1 MDGTFLI
8 PLTQEE
14 TIKLAT
20 DKGHTV
26 LVEGQFNLADRSVA
40 KSETVKTYISS
51 TLATEL
57 VDGNTP
63 SAYQLDEVQIS
74 IMDGIII
81 AHVNVEEVDR
91 IVAEL
96 NGIKTDMVETTEECA
111 EATTYA
117 RSEGQFAN
125 AQGNFANTQGNFAK
139 AQGDYAKTSADEGQ
153 AAVSQAIS
161 KANEDVSELIRT
173 SESTVS
179 GLVNTVSTAVTGA
192 ENATERA
199 LQASAGAERVNA
211 TVSKNAGI
219 TRIEITDRLNQIHVA
234 NVLDGEKGDKGDKG
248 DSIKGD
254 KGDKGEDGKDGK
266 DYIIT
271 EADYQ
276 TIADKVEAEYTT
288 ELGGLKEDLGKVNSK
303 VDELA
308 NEILLRDIDGTK
320 EGYEKAMRNWFRVM
334 GYGSTPEEIT
344 ALVTEWYK
352 ATREDWNG
360 WVTFSKTST
369 SSDGVKG
376 GDNADMVC
384 IPSTDTAANRD
395 DYSGNPLFAVTTI
408 NWILDEDGNPIISA
422 IKGIHDTFE
431 KNNPEKYVG
440 VMQMSAWTYQ
450 HEDDYSYT
458 HGYCSKR
465 ELAENT
471 KPLPEAVSVDGTFR
485 EYVIHSKYMSTTVNG
500 KMTCC
505 SGAIPTA
512 FNSHNSL
519 IALSNQNGA
528 DYSAS
533 CVTDWSFLVHMTFI
547 KYGSMTQDNRI
558 QGCVNYNYQYYARVS
573 ESNTNRVIINKSEG
587 DNLIVGSSVICGTY
601 NGNADR
607 GQVSVSAF
615 TPNGAVITSI
625 EDVVVDGTTYSAVY
639 LDCEPFDSTANPSAS
654 GGTILSTWHWRNGT
668 NDSVLGNDGS
678 IVSSTNGRFPAM
690 IQGIEYSVGG
700 YETMADVILNI
711 ENGYYNPRI
720 AKLKRYQATS
730 VTNNM
735 VASALVSEQPAAD
748 SWNYIRRL
756 ENDGEIFFQTDTTD
770 GSSSKYVRDS
780 FYKNSVSTKTGTREW
795 LAFGRLNYG
804 SGNGGLSSL
813 HGYNGLGNAYWPFLA
828 RLSSNGNRGEL
839 AS

>member
-1 MDGTFLI
+1 MKNNITLI
-8 PLTQEE
+8 EFKDSDSISVGPLYQW
-14 TIKLAT
+14 
-20 DKGHTV
+20 DKGQV
-26 LVEGQFNLADRSVA
+26 FQFLENYPLGTEVQFDDGSTKVIVDSMVKVPNKILQSPGNHNAWFQVIGPDD
-40 KSETVKTYISS
+40 ETTVKYIRFMVNPRKKKNDYI
-51 TLATEL
+51 E
-57 VDGNTP
+57 P
-63 SAYQLDEVQIS
+63 EDETTFREDIQS
-74 IMDGIII
+74 IMNQTKNIADSVRKDADDG
-81 AHVNVEEVDR
+81 
-91 IVAEL
+91 
-96 NGIKTDMVETTEECA
+96 K
-111 EATTYA
+111 
-117 RSEGQFAN
+117 F
-125 AQGNFANTQGNFAK
+125 K
-139 AQGDYAKTSADEGQ
+139 
-153 AAVSQAIS
+153 
-161 KANEDVSELIRT
+161 
-173 SESTVS
+173 
-179 GLVNTVSTAVTGA
+179 
-192 ENATERA
+192 
-199 LQASAGAERVNA
+199 
-211 TVSKNAGI
+211 
-219 TRIEITDRLNQIHVA
+219 
-234 NVLDGEKGDKGDKG
+234 GEKGDKGDPGPQGPSGPQGETGQRGPQGEIGQTGQTGPAGQDGHTPVKG
-248 DSIKGD
+248 VDYWTASD
-254 KGDKGEDGKDGK
+254 KQEI
-266 DYIIT
+266 Y
-271 EADYQ
+271 A
-276 TIADKVEAEYTT
+276 EAEQALRDQEQSSVAAIRKAGTDEVGKVQTKGT
-288 ELGGLKEDLGKVNSK
+288 EVLESIPEDYSALTAEVGGLKGDLVKVNSK

-384 IPSTDTAANRD
+384 IPSTDTVANRD

-431 KNNPEKYVG
+431 QNNPEKYVG

-450 HEDDYSYT
+450 YEDDNSYT

-465 ELAENT
+465 ELAANA

-485 EYVIHSKYMSTTVNG
+485 EYVIHSKYMSTTING

-519 IALSNQNGA
+519 ITLSNQNGV

-558 QGCVNYNYQYYARVS
+558 QGCANYNYQYYARIS
-573 ESNTNRVIINKSEG
+573 ESSTNRVIINKSEG
-587 DNLIVGSSVICGTY
+587 NNLIVGSSVICGTY
-601 NGNADR
+601 NGAADR
-607 GQVSVSAF
+607 GQASVRAF
-615 TPNGAVITSI
+615 TPNGAIITSI
-625 EDVVVDGTTYSAVY
+625 EDVVIDGTTYSAVY
-639 LDCEPFDSTANPSAS
+639 LDCEKFDSTANPSAS

-700 YETMADVILNI
+700 YEIMADVILNI

-735 VASALVSEQPAAD
+735 VASALVSEQPATD

-756 ENDGEIFFQTDTTD
+756 ENDGEIFFQTDTAD
-770 GSSSKYVRDS
+770 GSSSKYVRDA

-795 LAFGRLNYG
+795 LAFGGLNNG
-804 SGNGGLSSL
+804 SGVGGLSCL
-813 HGYNGLGNAYWPFLA
+813 NGAAGLGNAYWYFLA

>member
-1 MDGTFLI
+1 MSNL
-8 PLTQEE
+8 PEAHSREE
-14 TIKLAT
+14 ILLKAIAEHQMV
-20 DKGHTV
+20 DCPGP
-26 LVEGQFNLADRSVA
+26 
-40 KSETVKTYISS
+40 KSRIEIYLRQIMENGSIS
-51 TLATEL
+51 
-57 VDGNTP
+57 P
-63 SAYQLDEVQIS
+63 
-74 IMDGIII
+74 
-81 AHVNVEEVDR
+81 EE
-91 IVAEL
+91 I
-96 NGIKTDMVETTEECA
+96 
-111 EATTYA
+111 
-117 RSEGQFAN
+117 
-125 AQGNFANTQGNFAK
+125 
-139 AQGDYAKTSADEGQ
+139 Q
-153 AAVSQAIS
+153 AAVDAYLAEHPLDMDASLVDPL
-161 KANEDVSELIRT
+161 KAAPAGVVGERLSEL
-173 SESTVS
+173 
-179 GLVNTVSTAVTGA
+179 
-192 ENATERA
+192 
-199 LQASAGAERVNA
+199 
-211 TVSKNAGI
+211 
-219 TRIEITDRLNQIHVA
+219 
-234 NVLDGEKGDKGDKG
+234 KGDL
-248 DSIKGD
+248 
-254 KGDKGEDGKDGK
+254 
-266 DYIIT
+266 
-271 EADYQ
+271 
-276 TIADKVEAEYTT
+276 V
-288 ELGGLKEDLGKVNSK
+288 KVNSK

-384 IPSTDTAANRD
+384 IPSTDTVANRD

-431 KNNPEKYVG
+431 QNNPEKYVG

-450 HEDDYSYT
+450 YEDDNSYT

-465 ELAENT
+465 ELAANA

-485 EYVIHSKYMSTTVNG
+485 EYVIHSKYMSTTING

-519 IALSNQNGA
+519 ITLSNQNGV

-558 QGCVNYNYQYYARVS
+558 QGCVNYNYQYYARIS

-587 DNLIVGSSVICGTY
+587 NNLIVGSSVICGTY
-601 NGNADR
+601 NGNDDR
-607 GQVSVSAF
+607 GQASVRAF
-615 TPNGAVITSI
+615 TPNGAIITSI
-625 EDVVVDGTTYSAVY
+625 EDVVIDGTTYSAVY
-639 LDCEPFDSTANPSAS
+639 LDCEKFDSTANPSAS

-735 VASALVSEQPAAD
+735 VASALVSEQPATD

-756 ENDGEIFFQTDTTD
+756 ENDGEIFFQTDTAD
-770 GSSSKYVRDS
+770 GSSSKYVRDA

-795 LAFGRLNYG
+795 LAFGSLSSG
-804 SGNGGLSSL
+804 SGLGGLFFL
-813 HGYNGLGNAYWPFLA
+813 FGGYGLGFAHWHSLA
-828 RLSSNGNRGEL
+828 RLSPNGNRGEL